1 MNKRNLVHKIS
12 LILAACIL
20 SSCASMD
27 TFVSAPGVSLRNVKL
42 TDFGFSGQ
50 TFLLSFDITNPNSF
64 PLPIKKVTY
73 GVELDGQQFASG
85 NVECEVVIAAQ
96 GDGEIVIS
104 VELDLLRT
112 APQLLYI
119 VRDGAIRDIPYE
131 LKGKLG
137 VDIPFVKPLT
147 FKRKGEIRLSA
158 R

>member
-1 MNKRNLVHKIS
+1 
-12 LILAACIL
+12 
-20 SSCASMD
+20 MD

-64 PLPIKKVTY
+64 PLPIKTVTY

-119 VRDGAIRDIPYE
+119 VRDGATQDIPYE
-131 LKGKLG
+131 LKGQLG

>member
-1 MNKRNLVHKIS
+1 MYKRILVHKTS
-12 LILAACIL
+12 LMLAACIL

-27 TFVSAPGVSLRNVKL
+27 TFVSAPGVSLRNVQL

-64 PLPIKKVTY
+64 PLPINKVSY
-73 GVELDGQQFASG
+73 GVELDGQRFASG
-85 NVECEVVIAAQ
+85 NVECAVVIAAQ

-119 VRDGAIRDIPYE
+119 VRDGATRDIPYE
-131 LKGKLG
+131 LKGQLG
-137 VDIPFVKPLT
+137 VDIPFAKPLT
-147 FKRKGEIRLSA
+147 FKRTGEIRLSA

>member
-1 MNKRNLVHKIS
+1 MNKRILVHKTS

-119 VRDGAIRDIPYE
+119 VRDGATRDIPYE

>member
-1 MNKRNLVHKIS
+1 MYKRILVHKTS
-12 LILAACIL
+12 LMLAACIL

-27 TFVSAPGVSLRNVKL
+27 TFVSAPGVSLRNVQL

-64 PLPIKKVTY
+64 PLPIKTVTY

-119 VRDGAIRDIPYE
+119 VRDGATRDIPYE
-131 LKGKLG
+131 LKGQLG
-137 VDIPFVKPLT
+137 VDIPFAKPLT
-147 FKRKGEIRLSA
+147 FKRTGEIRLSA